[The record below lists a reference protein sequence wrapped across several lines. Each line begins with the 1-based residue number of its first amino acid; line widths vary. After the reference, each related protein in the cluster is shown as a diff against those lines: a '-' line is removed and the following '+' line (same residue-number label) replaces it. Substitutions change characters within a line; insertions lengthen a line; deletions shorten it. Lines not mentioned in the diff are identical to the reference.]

1 MSSVASQKILA
12 AYNNYKSSIVNRNN
26 KEKFQRQLAAS
37 RAKATATLN
46 KLQSQYAPSQRIRQN
61 FRSLNEIEQARQA
74 ALAQVA
80 ANPPSSGGRSR
91 SSNIQ
96 QQAQEFYNRQMPQA
110 PTAIE
115 PAPTVGTI
123 TRTVDILL
131 QRLPEIPTTREEYNA
146 IYKRLSDAKDAY
158 AKWIAETPRPNYY
171 TWTGGWS
178 SYKVRRARESRAK
191 VDSWNRKKSSLQ
203 AKIRSAQV
211 HWDQTSRGQ
220 KEIEIHIKALTPY
233 LDLESFTRPEIANSL
248 TAITAASNSISR
260 ILSQKQF
267 VERARLTELQR
278 LMLLVTNKRT
288 KEIKLN
294 AAAMKQTE
302 FTVIQQGNRDII
314 RTIPTDTGAAAE
326 IQDPQFNLARDI
338 GEAFKGIF
346 GGSQEELNQQ
356 AIMVAKANI
365 AAAKALARAE

>member
-12 AYNNYKSSIVNRNN
+12 AYAEYKKSDLNRNN
-26 KEKFQRQLAAS
+26 REQLNAALKREQQR
-37 RAKATATLN
+37 ATETLN

-80 ANPPSSGGRSR
+80 AKRSSSGGGSR

-146 IYKRLSDAKDAY
+146 IYKRLSDAKAAY
-158 AKWIAETPRPNYY
+158 AKWIAETPRPRSY
-171 TWTGGWS
+171 TWSGGWTNT
-178 SYKVRRARESRAK
+178 KVRRARESRAR
-191 VDSWNRKKSSLQ
+191 VESWERKKRALQ

-220 KEIEIHIKALTPY
+220 KEIEIHIKALSPY
-233 LDLESFTRPEIANSL
+233 LDLESFTRPEIASSL
-248 TAITAASNSISR
+248 TKITAASNSISR

-278 LMLLVTNKRT
+278 LMLLVTSKRS
-288 KEIKLN
+288 KEIELN

-302 FTVIQQGNRDII
+302 FAVIQQGNRDII
-314 RTIPTDTGAAAE
+314 RTIPADTGAAAE
-326 IQDPQFNLARDI
+326 IQDPQFTLGRDI
-338 GEAFKGIF
+338 GEAIKGIF
-346 GGSQEELNQQ
+346 GGTQQELNEQ
-356 AIMVAKANI
+356 ALMVARANI
-365 AAAKALARAE
+365 EAAKTLAREE